1 MKSRTNL
8 VEWAKILTIALMTTV
23 VVRMFLL
30 APIVVDGHSM
40 QPTLDSGDKMIVN
53 QIEYTFSQ
61 PDRFDIIVFHAPE
74 GKNYIK
80 RVIGL
85 PGDELVYRED
95 TLYINGEAVEEPYLD
110 SLKGTLYHGQPL
122 TGDFTL
128 QEITGEAVI
137 PEKFYFVMGD
147 NRRLSKDSRAIGLV
161 SEEDVIG
168 KANVIFY
175 PFENISIVD

>member
-1 MKSRTNL
+1 
-8 VEWAKILTIALMTTV
+8 
-23 VVRMFLL
+23 MFLL

-53 QIEYTFSQ
+53 QIEYAFSK
-61 PDRFDIIVFHAPE
+61 PERFDIIVFHAPE

-80 RVIGL
+80 RVIGV

-95 TLYINGEAVEEPYLD
+95 TLFINGEAVEEPYLEG
-110 SLKGTLYHGQPL
+110 LKKSVQQGQLL

-128 QEITGEAVI
+128 EEITGNTII
-137 PEKFYFVMGD
+137 PEESYFVMGD

-161 SEEDVIG
+161 SKEDVIG

-175 PFENISIVD
+175 PFENISIVE